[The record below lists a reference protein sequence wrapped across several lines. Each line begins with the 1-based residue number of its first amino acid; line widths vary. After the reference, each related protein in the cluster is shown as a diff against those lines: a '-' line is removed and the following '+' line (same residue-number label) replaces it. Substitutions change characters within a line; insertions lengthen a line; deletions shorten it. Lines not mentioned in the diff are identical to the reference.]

1 MRACDPLGRKGSNPF
16 PGANVKKLLGSL
28 NRHKPNLTRSE
39 PMKRFEWVEHPSDI
53 GFRAYGRDLAE
64 AFENAA
70 LALFEVMV
78 DTGKV
83 EPRERVGLE
92 LEAEDEGALL
102 YDWLDRLL
110 YFHDARNLVMSKF
123 KVAISKT
130 KRGLKLSAKAWGEP
144 FDPAKHPER
153 TAVKAMTYHM
163 MEIKRGPK
171 RCSVQAVVD
180 I

>member
-1 MRACDPLGRKGSNPF
+1 M
-16 PGANVKKLLGSL
+16 
-28 NRHKPNLTRSE
+28 E
-39 PMKRFEWVEHPSDI
+39 RFEWIEHPSDI

-83 EPRERVGLE
+83 EPREEIKVE
-92 LEAEDEGALL
+92 IESEDEGALL
-102 YDWLDRLL
+102 YDWLDKLI
-110 YFHDARNLVMSKF
+110 YFHDSRNMMLSKF
-123 KVAISKT
+123 SVKINKT
-130 KRGLKLSAKAWGEP
+130 GNGFKLAAQALGEV
-144 FDPAKHPER
+144 FEPAKHPGR

-163 MEIKRGPK
+163 MEIKQEPGK
-171 RCSVQAVVD
+171 SYVQVVVD

>member
-1 MRACDPLGRKGSNPF
+1 
-16 PGANVKKLLGSL
+16 
-28 NRHKPNLTRSE
+28 
-39 PMKRFEWVEHPSDI
+39 MKRFELVEHPSDI

-64 AFENAA
+64 AFGNAA

-83 EPRERVGLE
+83 EPREEVRVE

-110 YFHDARNLVMSKF
+110 YLHDTRNLVMSKF
-123 KVAISKT
+123 KATISPT
-130 KRGLKLSAKAWGEP
+130 KGGFKLNARAWGER

-163 MEIKRGPK
+163 MKIKRERDK
-171 RCSVQAVVD
+171 CSVQAVVD

>member
-1 MRACDPLGRKGSNPF
+1 M
-16 PGANVKKLLGSL
+16 
-28 NRHKPNLTRSE
+28 T
-39 PMKRFEWVEHPSDI
+39 KRFEWVEHPSDI
-53 GFRAYGRDLAE
+53 GFRAYGHDLAE

-78 DTGKV
+78 DTSKV
-83 EPRERVGLE
+83 EPREEVKVE

-102 YDWLDRLL
+102 YDWLERLL
-110 YFHDARNLVMSKF
+110 YFHDTQNLVMSKF
-123 KVAISKT
+123 RAKIS
-130 KRGLKLSAKAWGEP
+130 GINGGFKLIARAWGEP

-163 MEIKRGPK
+163 MEIKCEPE

>member
-1 MRACDPLGRKGSNPF
+1 
-16 PGANVKKLLGSL
+16 
-28 NRHKPNLTRSE
+28 
-39 PMKRFEWVEHPSDI
+39 MKRFEWVEHPSDI
-53 GFRAYGRDLAE
+53 GFRAYGHDLAE

-83 EPRERVGLE
+83 EPREEAEVE

-102 YDWLDRLL
+102 YDWLDRLI

-123 KVAISKT
+123 DVEISKT
-130 KRGLKLSAKAWGEP
+130 KSGLKLKAQVKGEP

-153 TAVKAMTYHM
+153 TPVKAMTYHM
-163 MEIKRGPK
+163 MEIKCGQDK
-171 RCSVQAVVD
+171 CSVQAVVD

>member
-1 MRACDPLGRKGSNPF
+1 
-16 PGANVKKLLGSL
+16 
-28 NRHKPNLTRSE
+28 
-39 PMKRFEWVEHPSDI
+39 MKRFEWVEHPSDI
-53 GFRAYGRDLAE
+53 GFRAYGNDLAE
-64 AFENAA
+64 TFENAA

-83 EPRERVGLE
+83 EPREEVEVE

-110 YFHDARNLVMSKF
+110 YFHDTRNLVMSKF
-123 KVAISKT
+123 NVEVSKT
-130 KRGLKLSAKAWGEP
+130 KSGLKLKARVKGEP
-144 FDPAKHPER
+144 FDPAKHTER

-163 MEIKRGPK
+163 MEIKHEK
-171 RCSVQAVVD
+171 DRCSVQAVVD

>member
-1 MRACDPLGRKGSNPF
+1 
-16 PGANVKKLLGSL
+16 
-28 NRHKPNLTRSE
+28 
-39 PMKRFEWVEHPSDI
+39 MKRFEWVEHPSDI

-64 AFENAA
+64 ALENAA

-78 DTGKV
+78 DTSQV
-83 EPRERVGLE
+83 RPLQEVSIE

-102 YDWLDRLL
+102 YDWLERFL
-110 YFHDARNLVMSKF
+110 YFHDAHGLVMSKF
-123 KVAISKT
+123 KVDELIQRDHGFKIRA
-130 KRGLKLSAKAWGEP
+130 RAWGER
-144 FDPAKHPER
+144 FDPKRHDAR

-163 MEIKRGPK
+163 MEIKREPG

>member
-1 MRACDPLGRKGSNPF
+1 MN
-16 PGANVKKLLGSL
+16 
-28 NRHKPNLTRSE
+28 
-39 PMKRFEWVEHPSDI
+39 RFEWVEHPSDI

-83 EPRERVGLE
+83 EPREEIKVE
-92 LEAEDEGALL
+92 IEAEDEKALL
-102 YDWLDRLL
+102 YDWLDRLI
-110 YFHDARNLVMSKF
+110 YFHDSDNKMFSKF
-123 KVAISKT
+123 SVKISKSH
-130 KRGLKLSAKAWGEP
+130 GGFKLSARIWGEV
-144 FDPAKHPER
+144 FEPAKHPGR

-163 MEIKRGPK
+163 MEIEQEPGK
-171 RCSVQAVVD
+171 CYVQAVVD

>member
-1 MRACDPLGRKGSNPF
+1 
-16 PGANVKKLLGSL
+16 
-28 NRHKPNLTRSE
+28 
-39 PMKRFEWVEHPSDI
+39 MKRFEWVEHPSDI
-53 GFRAYGRDLAE
+53 GFRAYGKNLAE

-83 EPRERVGLE
+83 EPREEVKVE

-102 YDWLDRLL
+102 YDWLDRML
-110 YFHDARNLVMSKF
+110 YFRDARNLVMSKF
-123 KVAISKT
+123 KVGISKI
-130 KRGLKLSAKAWGEP
+130 KDGLKLNAQIWGER

-163 MEIKRGPK
+163 MEIKQEK
-171 RCSVQAVVD
+171 NRCSVQAVVD

>member
-1 MRACDPLGRKGSNPF
+1 M
-16 PGANVKKLLGSL
+16 
-28 NRHKPNLTRSE
+28 T
-39 PMKRFEWVEHPSDI
+39 KRFEWVEHPSDI

-78 DTGKV
+78 DTSKV
-83 EPRERVGLE
+83 EPREEVTVE

-102 YDWLDRLL
+102 YDWLERLL
-110 YFHDARNLVMSKF
+110 YFHDTQNLVMSKF
-123 KVAISKT
+123 KVAISET
-130 KRGLKLSAKAWGEP
+130 NGGFKLIARAWGEP
-144 FDPAKHPER
+144 FDPTKHPER

-163 MEIKRGPK
+163 MEIKCEPE
-171 RCSVQAVVD
+171 RCLVQAVVD